1 MGNIIVEDESGK
13 VIYYGRTMFDLVDSL
28 TNRVLTALEN
38 EALAFVVAATHDTQ
52 YNFASKALSRLLGY
66 NVKIWI
72 GCKSGQPFINELS

>member
-1 MGNIIVEDESGK
+1 MGNIVVDDESGK

-28 TNRVLTALEN
+28 TDRGLTALET

-52 YNFASKALSRLLGY
+52 YDFASKVLSRLLGY

-72 GCKSGQPFINELS
+72 GFMSGQQFINELS

>member
-13 VIYYGRTMFDLVDSL
+13 VIYYGNTMFDLVDSL
-28 TNRVLTALEN
+28 TDSSLTSLET

-52 YNFASKALSRLLGY
+52 YDFASKALSRLLGY

-72 GCKSGQPFINELS
+72 GFRSGQPFINELS

>member
-28 TNRVLTALEN
+28 TDNGLTAAEL
-38 EALAFVVAATHDTQ
+38 EALAFVVAATHDTH
-52 YNFASKALSRLLGY
+52 YDYASKHLSRLLGY

-72 GCKSGQPFINELS
+72 GFKTNQPFVNELS